1 MKYKLTLLIL
11 VLCYF
16 SPLVAQVFQVDTLVY
31 HGDVDKCINM
41 VILGD
46 GFTETEQE
54 NFIANAVNLSDYLF
68 KQAPWQ
74 NYKSYFNVFAIRV
87 ISVESGAA
95 HPNTATDCNSASP
108 AVPVAFPD
116 TYFGCQ
122 FDQYNIHRLIVPN
135 YYGKII
141 NVLSTNFPNYDQVLI
156 ISNTPYYGGSG
167 GSFAT
172 STLAGSSSEIT
183 AHELGHSFAKL
194 ADEYFAGD
202 IYLAEKQN
210 LTQETDPSLVKW
222 KNWMGYSG
230 TGIYQ
235 HCCGGNSALWY
246 RPHNNCKMRT
256 LGPPYCPVCA
266 QGIIETIHDLSNP
279 ILQFTPSDLNLSSSE
294 QYLDF
299 TLTQLITPSP
309 NTLSISWQLDG
320 ADLGIDSTFYQL
332 DQFALPDGMHT
343 LIASV
348 VDTTSLVRVDNH
360 SDVHINFVSWEI
372 EKTTTSLVLKPSAS
386 RHRITLYP
394 NPTKGLLHVGIDL
407 ESTSRIIIEL
417 LTLDGFVILP
427 LYEGTTD
434 PGNFEKIMDMS
445 NVQPGAYLVRF
456 TVGNY
461 VRSEKLVIY

>member
-1 MKYKLTLLIL
+1 LI
-11 VLCYF
+11 
-16 SPLVAQVFQVDTLVY
+16 S
-31 HGDVDKCINM
+31 
-41 VILGD
+41 
-46 GFTETEQE
+46 
-54 NFIANAVNLSDYLF
+54 
-68 KQAPWQ
+68 
-74 NYKSYFNVFAIRV
+74 
-87 ISVESGAA
+87 
-95 HPNTATDCNSASP
+95 
-108 AVPVAFPD
+108 
-116 TYFGCQ
+116 
-122 FDQYNIHRLIVPN
+122 
-135 YYGKII
+135 
-141 NVLSTNFPNYDQVLI
+141 VLSTNFPNYDQVLI

-210 LTQETDPSLVKW
+210 LTKETDPLLVKW

-279 ILQFTPSDLNLSSSE
+279 ILQYTPSDLMLFSSE

-299 TLTQLITPSP
+299 SLTQLITPIP

-320 ADLGIDSTFYQL
+320 TDLGINSVAYQL
-332 DQFALPDGMHT
+332 DQFALTDGIHT

-348 VDTTSLVRVDNH
+348 VDTTPLVRVDNH
-360 SDVHINFVSWEI
+360 GDIHINYVSWEI
-372 EKTTTSLVLKPSAS
+372 TKTTTSLQLKPTAS
-386 RHRITLYP
+386 THRISLYP
-394 NPTKGLLHVGIDL
+394 NPTDDLLQIAIDL
-407 ESTSRIIIEL
+407 ETASPIYAEL
-417 LTLDGFVILP
+417 LTMDGIVILP
-427 LYEGTTD
+427 LIDGTFDAGTVEKMTD
-434 PGNFEKIMDMS
+434 IS
-445 NVQPGAYLVRF
+445 HLQPGSYIVRF